1 MNATHGLPQMN
12 LLHRHIFWSV
22 LATCLAAVGLFAAV
36 LILGNVLKDMMGFML
51 AGQIEPLTFLY
62 MIGLLVPYVAA
73 YALPMGMLAGVLLVL
88 GRMSAQQEITA
99 MRAAGLSLFYV
110 ARPVVILGVL
120 ATAAALFINFE
131 FMPRARTAYKAI
143 LADAVQT
150 NPLSFIV
157 PRTFVRDFPNVV
169 VYVEEKQGAELQ
181 DIWFWRLDDE
191 SRVLESGRAK
201 SGRVEFDEDAAA
213 LKVTLREVTAEA
225 RNDVDPENFSKVRGT
240 TTVGE
245 VPLVFQVDDLFSQ
258 KKKRTKYAW
267 MTFSQL
273 AVERGRLEATGTPE
287 EQMKVAMAI
296 AEKASTALAVLAFA
310 VIAVPLG
317 IRVSRKETSANLG
330 VALILVM
337 TYYFLTIIV
346 SWLEGRPAW
355 RPDLLMWLPA
365 LFFFGLGVWMFRRV
379 ERA

>member
-1 MNATHGLPQMN
+1 MN

-22 LATCLAAVGLFAAV
+22 LATCLASVGLFASV
-36 LILGNVLKDMMGFML
+36 LILGNVLKEVMPRML

-99 MRAAGLSLFYV
+99 MRTAGLSLAYV
-110 ARPVVILGVL
+110 ARPVILLGVL
-120 ATAAALFINFE
+120 ATMVALLINFE

-157 PRTFVRDFPNVV
+157 PKTFVRDFPNMV
-169 VYVEEKQGAELQ
+169 VYVESTEGAELH

-191 SRVLESGRAK
+191 NRVQESGRAK
-201 SGRVEFDEDAAA
+201 SGRVEFDEATAS
-213 LKVTLREVTAEA
+213 LRVTMREVSAEA
-225 RNDVDPENFSKVRGT
+225 RNEKDPEDFSKVRGT

-245 VPLVFQVDDLFSQ
+245 VPLVFQVDDLFD
-258 KKKRTKYAW
+258 KRKKRTKYAW
-267 MTFSQL
+267 MTYTQL
-273 AVERGRLEATGTPE
+273 VLERDRFEIAGNELDGV
-287 EQMKVAMAI
+287 KVKLAI
-296 AEKASTALAVLAFA
+296 AEKASTAMAIFAFTI
-310 VIAVPLG
+310 IAIPLG

-337 TYYFLTIIV
+337 FYYFLTIMV
-346 SWLEGRPAW
+346 SWLENQPDL
-355 RPDLLMWLPA
+355 RPDLLIWIPA
-365 LFFFGLGVWMFRRV
+365 LLFLSAGIILFRRV
-379 ERA
+379 DRA